1 MINPSEIKAAVESL
15 RDLYNYVK
23 QTANHDPKVT
33 EALETIRI
41 KVLDAR
47 EKEFELLEKI
57 RELQEALKTKSMP
70 FDRDVETYY
79 EDGEDGVRIYY
90 CLRCAD
96 ADGKKCKLSGNY
108 PRGLICRVCGYEYS
122 SKEDAEKTRSEDA
135 MKRASRPRHVINR
148 SSRW

>member
-33 EALETIRI
+33 ETLETIRI

-79 EDGEDGVRIYY
+79 EDGEDKARIYY

-135 MKRASRPRHVINR
+135 MREASRPQYVINR
-148 SSRW
+148 FPPW